1 MKKSKYKA
9 IIYIILSAFSFA
21 FMFAFVRMSGDLPT
35 FQKVFFRNF
44 VALIIAVGTLI
55 KTKTPFKIGDKKNH
69 MVLFV
74 RAAAGTAGM
83 IGNFY
88 AIDQLALSDASML
101 NKMSPFFTIVFSYIF
116 LKEKLTP
123 FQLLT
128 VIGAFIG
135 ALFIIKPSFANAAL
149 FPAVIGFLGGMGAGL
164 AYACVRFL
172 GQHGVQGKVIVAYF
186 SGFSCLVTLP
196 YLLVFGKAMS
206 SYQILCLIGAGCAA
220 AGGQFGITAAYTHA
234 PAREISV
241 YDYSQLL
248 FTTLLGFFLFA
259 DVPDV
264 WSFVGYVIIVTMG
277 VLVFLYNNV
286 WHKQET
292 EAPQEKRSP

>member
-1 MKKSKYKA
+1 MKKNKYKA
-9 IIYIILSAFSFA
+9 ILYIVLSAFSFA
-21 FMFAFVRMSGDLPT
+21 FMFAFVRMAGDLPT

-44 VALIIAVGTLI
+44 VALLIATATLI
-55 KTKTPFKIGDKKNH
+55 KTKTPFKVEGKTNKWVI
-69 MVLFV
+69 FV

-83 IGNFY
+83 LGNFY
-88 AIDQLALSDASML
+88 AIDKLALSDASML
-101 NKMSPFFTIVFSYIF
+101 NKMSPFFTIVFSYLF

-149 FPAVIGFLGGMGAGL
+149 FPAIIGFLGGMGAGL
-164 AYACVRFL
+164 AYACVRYL
-172 GQHGVQGKVIVAYF
+172 GQHGVHGKVIVAFF
-186 SGFSCLVTLP
+186 SGFSCLFTLP
-196 YLLVFGKAMS
+196 YLLFFSKEMS
-206 SYQILCLIGAGCAA
+206 TYQILCLIGAGCAA
-220 AGGQFGITAAYTHA
+220 AGGQFTITAAYTHA

-248 FTTLLGFFLFA
+248 FTTLLGFFLFG
-259 DVPDV
+259 DIPDAL
-264 WSFVGYVIIVTMG
+264 SFIGYFIIVTMG

-286 WHKQET
+286 WHTDEN
-292 EAPQEKRSP
+292 AEKPKTA